1 MTASI
6 SFADTAPSPWG
17 FEAGTGE
24 NPNIATSRQDML
36 WITGT
41 QGGISFPSMTQ
52 WGGAADW
59 TETPTPRKLKIAT
72 AVPLQQQLQ
81 HFLDVMAGKAEPLI
95 SVFDATKTLAN
106 TLELETLL
114 AQQIEPI

>member
-1 MTASI
+1 
-6 SFADTAPSPWG
+6 
-17 FEAGTGE
+17 
-24 NPNIATSRQDML
+24 
-36 WITGT
+36 
-41 QGGISFPSMTQ
+41 
-52 WGGAADW
+52 
-59 TETPTPRKLKIAT
+59 LKIAT